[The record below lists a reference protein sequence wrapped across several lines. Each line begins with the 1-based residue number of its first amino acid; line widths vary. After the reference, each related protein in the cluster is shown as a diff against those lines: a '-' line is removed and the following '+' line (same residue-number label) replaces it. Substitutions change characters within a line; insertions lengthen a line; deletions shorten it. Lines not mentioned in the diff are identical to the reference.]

1 MKKWIALL
9 SLMLL
14 LTAVAAWA
22 GPTDGA
28 TVEQYLTQMKLKFT
42 KGQIGEYKFSLSFPD
57 GQPEQFYVRA
67 MPSHKIVYLAIV
79 DVYELAADNP
89 KAPAVFRLMADLNY
103 RLTVGK
109 LEWDQQAKTIRL
121 SYTFAAENGV
131 DFASFKAAVQ
141 TLLTEVETVRKELAK
156 VK

>member
-1 MKKWIALL
+1 MKKWLALL
-9 SLMLL
+9 SLVFLM
-14 LTAVAAWA
+14 TAVTTWA
-22 GPTDGA
+22 NPTDGA
-28 TVEQYLTQMKLKFT
+28 TVEQYLTQMKLKFSR
-42 KGQIGEYKFSLSFPD
+42 GQIGEYKFALSFPD
-57 GQPEQFYVRA
+57 GQPEQFFVRA

-79 DVYELAADNP
+79 DVYSLPADHP
-89 KAPAVFRLMADLNY
+89 KASAIFRLMADLNF

-109 LEWDQQAKTIRL
+109 LEWDQQAKSIRL

-141 TLLTEVETVRKELAK
+141 TLLTEVETVRRELNQ